1 MKATTLKESL
11 YRTIHHHPRLS
22 VEAIA
27 EELNMAPSYLARAAL
42 PDQDMTDTGS
52 GVRFPLKQLVP
63 LTRITKDFQVLDHI
77 ENALGRVAVEIPC
90 DCDTCFPILR
100 DGALAAAAE
109 FGDLMQEITRSCEDG
124 KISEAEKEQ
133 IAKEG
138 WEAITAIVKVIKSVQ
153 P

>member
-1 MKATTLKESL
+1 MRAATLKQAL
-11 YRTIHHHPRLS
+11 YKTIHHHPRLS

-42 PDQDMTDTGS
+42 PDQDMSDTGS

-63 LTRITKDFQVLDHI
+63 LIRTTNDYQVLDYI
-77 ENALGRVAVEIPC
+77 ENSLGRVAVEIPC

-100 DGALAAAAE
+100 DSALTAAAE

-124 KISEAEKEQ
+124 KISTDEKER
-133 IAKEG
+133 IVKEG
-138 WEAITAIVKVIKSVQ
+138 WEAVQAIVKVIKSVS
-153 P
+153 